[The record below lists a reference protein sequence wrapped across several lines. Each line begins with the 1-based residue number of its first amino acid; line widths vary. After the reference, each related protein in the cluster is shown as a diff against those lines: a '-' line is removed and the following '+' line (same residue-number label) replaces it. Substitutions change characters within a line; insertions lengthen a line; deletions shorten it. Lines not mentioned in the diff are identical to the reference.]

1 MSSILFCDIDLIDAQ
16 GNHTPHA
23 YVGVKDDVIV
33 YVGTEDPQTA
43 DAAGS
48 LDAQVSS
55 DNQALSGAE
64 TSSDAHEGLGAHA
77 VSSMY
82 SVSGA
87 HTVSSVP
94 TTYDETYDGRGK
106 ILMPGLYNAHSH
118 VPMTLLRG
126 LGENM
131 PLDRWLNEAIFPF
144 EALLTDNDSYHA
156 TLAGIAE
163 MLRFGVVSFT
173 DMYYHSE
180 ARAQA
185 IIESGAKCNLGHSV
199 LDFDPDISYDEIPEA
214 AKNQDLIKE
223 FHGAA
228 KGRLLVDF
236 NLHAEYTSTAK
247 VAQGLAQAAKEAGV
261 RMQVH
266 VCETASEVEGCKER
280 HNGMTPVEYLAECG
294 IFDVPTT
301 AAHCVWLTDND
312 RAILADEGVFVA
324 TCPASNAKLGSGI
337 AEVVAM
343 REAGITV
350 ALGTDGVASNN
361 NHNMFKDM
369 YLLSLMERAHNHT
382 PLGLSSADLV
392 QIATRN
398 GALSQG
404 RNNCGDIVV
413 GNKADL
419 VVLDADTPWMRP
431 ADDLVGALIFS
442 AQGSDVVLT
451 MVDGKVLYKDGE
463 FLTIDV
469 ARALAEVTAS
479 RKRILAQL

>member
-1 MSSILFCDIDLIDAQ
+1 MGSILFCDIDLIDAQ
-16 GNHTPHA
+16 GNHMPHA
-23 YVGVKDDVIV
+23 YVGVREDVIV
-33 YVGTEDPQTA
+33 YVGTEDPRNA
-43 DAAGS
+43 DLVG
-48 LDAQVSS
+48 LS
-55 DNQALSGAE
+55 DTHAP
-64 TSSDAHEGLGAHA
+64 SDA
-77 VSSMY
+77 
-82 SVSGA
+82 
-87 HTVSSVP
+87 P
-94 TTYDETYDGRGK
+94 TTYNETYDGRGK

-126 LGENM
+126 LGENL

-144 EALLTDNDSYHA
+144 EALMTDNDSYYA

-180 ARAQA
+180 ARAKA

-199 LDFDPDISYDEIPEA
+199 LDFDPSISYDEIPES
-214 AKNQDLIKE
+214 AKNQELIAQ
-223 FHGAA
+223 FNGAA
-228 KGRLLVDF
+228 NGRLLVDF
-236 NLHAEYTSTAK
+236 NLHAEYTSTQK
-247 VAQGLAQAAKEAGV
+247 VAEGLAQAAKEAGV

-280 HNGMTPVEYLAECG
+280 HNGMTPVEYLAQCG

-312 RAILADEGVFVA
+312 RAILADKGVFVA

-337 AEVVAM
+337 AQVKAM
-343 REAGITV
+343 LDAGITV

-369 YLLSLMERAHNHT
+369 YLLALMERAEQRT
-382 PLGLSSADLV
+382 PLGLSAADIIR
-392 QIATRN
+392 IATLN

-404 RNNCGDIVV
+404 RSDCGAITV

-419 VVLDADTPWMRP
+419 VVLNADTPWMRP
-431 ADDLVGALIFS
+431 ADDLAGALIYS

-451 MVDGKVLYKDGE
+451 MVDGEVLYKDGE
-463 FLTIDV
+463 FLTIDIEH
-469 ARALAEVTAS
+469 ALAEVGAS
-479 RKRILAQL
+479 RKRILDQL

>member
-1 MSSILFCDIDLIDAQ
+1 MGSILFCDIDLIDAQ
-16 GNHTPHA
+16 GNHMPHA
-23 YVGVKDDVIV
+23 YVGVHDDVIV
-33 YVGTEDPQTA
+33 YVGTEDPRNA
-43 DAAGS
+43 DLVGS
-48 LDAQVSS
+48 FDARVSS
-55 DNQALSGAE
+55 DTRTLSGAE
-64 TSSDAHEGLGAHA
+64 KLSDVHA
-77 VSSMY
+77 PSD
-82 SVSGA
+82 
-87 HTVSSVP
+87 VP
-94 TTYDETYDGRGK
+94 TTYNETYDGRGK

-126 LGENM
+126 LGENL

-144 EALLTDNDSYHA
+144 EALMTDNDSYYA

-180 ARAQA
+180 ARAKA

-199 LDFDPDISYDEIPEA
+199 LDFDPSISYEEIPES
-214 AKNQDLIKE
+214 AKNQELIAQ
-223 FHGAA
+223 FNGAA
-228 KGRLLVDF
+228 NGRLLVDF
-236 NLHAEYTSTAK
+236 NLHAEYTSTQK
-247 VAQGLAQAAKEAGV
+247 VAEGLAQAAKEAGA

-280 HNGMTPVEYLAECG
+280 HNGMTPVEYLAQCG

-312 RAILADEGVFVA
+312 RAILADKGVFVA

-337 AEVVAM
+337 AQVKAM
-343 REAGITV
+343 LDAGITV

-369 YLLSLMERAHNHT
+369 YLLALMERAEQRT
-382 PLGLSSADLV
+382 PLGLSAADIIR
-392 QIATRN
+392 IATLN

-404 RNNCGDIVV
+404 RSDCGAITV

-419 VVLDADTPWMRP
+419 VVLNADTPWMRP
-431 ADDLVGALIFS
+431 ADDLAGALIYS

-451 MVDGKVLYKDGE
+451 MVDGEVLYKDGE
-463 FLTIDV
+463 FLTIDIEH
-469 ARALAEVTAS
+469 ALAEVGAS
-479 RKRILAQL
+479 RKRILDQL